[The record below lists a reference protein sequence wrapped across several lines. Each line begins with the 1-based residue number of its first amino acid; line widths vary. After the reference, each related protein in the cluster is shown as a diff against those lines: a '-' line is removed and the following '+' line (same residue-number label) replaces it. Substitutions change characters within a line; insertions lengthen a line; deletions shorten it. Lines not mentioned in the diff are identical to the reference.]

1 MESGSYIIVQLNI
14 HVLLLGDFFIPDLYL
29 LLDPVGEDGTKDGS
43 DDIAYPITADLVD
56 FSFVWHI
63 TLDII
68 RLFPAKL
75 RDFLE
80 CETFIMRHADVSHV
94 LRKYLC

>member
-43 DDIAYPITADLVD
+43 DDITYPLTADLVD
-56 FSFVWHI
+56 FSFVRQV
-63 TLDII
+63 LFNII
-68 RLFPAKL
+68 RLCPAKCCDL
-75 RDFLE
+75 LE
-80 CETFIMRHADVSHV
+80 GQTFIVWHTDVSHV
-94 LRKYLC
+94 L